1 MNSAAGRKDP
11 KAVNQLISLL
21 ESGVSPAE
29 AAKRMEEEAE
39 KAALREVEGPDEEEE
54 FPMRSRSSAKH

>member
-39 KAALREVEGPDEEEE
+39 KAAFTGGGGAGRRGGI
-54 FPMRSRSSAKH
+54 R